1 MAFLPL
7 ACFHAPGQ
15 DCLEQIWGVW
25 VRISSFLSSLYPW
38 EAGSTQSQ
46 PWLPH
51 SGFSSL
57 SDPSLESK
65 LQQLPALAA
74 ENGNTP

>member
-1 MAFLPL
+1 M
-7 ACFHAPGQ
+7 
-15 DCLEQIWGVW
+15 
-25 VRISSFLSSLYPW
+25 RISSFHPW

-57 SDPSLESK
+57 SDASLESK
-65 LQQLPALAA
+65 LQQLWALAA
-74 ENGNTP
+74 ANGNAP